1 MTIITFAGAN
11 VLIGLAIISITEIIN
26 HYRKKS

>member
-26 HYRKKS
+26 HRKKS